1 MTQLD
6 VTPGINTESVRILLS
21 DILGT
26 EIPDDSTFL
35 AQGGDSFHAVL
46 VVERVEELWGIEADF
61 TAVLRSTPAELA
73 AVLNAAPRS
82 S

>member
-1 MTQLD
+1 MNRLD
-6 VTPGINTESVRILLS
+6 VTSEIDAESVRLLLA
-21 DILGT
+21 DVLGT
-26 EIPDDSTFL
+26 EIADDSTFL

-61 TAVLRSTPAELA
+61 TAVLQSTPAELA
-73 AVLNAAPRS
+73 AVLGAAPRS

>member
-1 MTQLD
+1 MNRLD
-6 VTPGINTESVRILLS
+6 VTSEIDAESVRLLLA

-26 EIPDDSTFL
+26 EIADDSTFL

-61 TAVLRSTPAELA
+61 TAVLQSTPAELA
-73 AVLNAAPRS
+73 AVLGAAPRLS
-82 S
+82 